1 MKILLDNG
9 HGVDTPGKR
18 SPIYNGQQLF
28 EWRLN
33 RDVVKKIANKLN
45 SIGIQSEILVN
56 ELNDVPLQ
64 ERCNRAN
71 RAYLLDKTCVLISIH
86 ANAGGGTGWE
96 CYTSIGQTKSDK
108 YASILCNEFKINFP
122 NKNMRFDFSDGDA
135 DKEDNF
141 YILKNTNCPAILL
154 ENFFMD
160 NQVDFDIII
169 SEVGIE
175 KISQTIVDAIKKFI
189 LV

>member
-1 MKILLDNG
+1 
-9 HGVDTPGKR
+9 
-18 SPIYNGQQLF
+18 
-28 EWRLN
+28 
-33 RDVVKKIANKLN
+33 
-45 SIGIQSEILVN
+45 
-56 ELNDVPLQ
+56 
-64 ERCNRAN
+64 
-71 RAYLLDKTCVLISIH
+71 
-86 ANAGGGTGWE
+86 
-96 CYTSIGQTKSDK
+96 
-108 YASILCNEFKINFP
+108 
-122 NKNMRFDFSDGDA
+122 MRFDFSDGDA

-169 SEVGIE
+169 SEVGVE